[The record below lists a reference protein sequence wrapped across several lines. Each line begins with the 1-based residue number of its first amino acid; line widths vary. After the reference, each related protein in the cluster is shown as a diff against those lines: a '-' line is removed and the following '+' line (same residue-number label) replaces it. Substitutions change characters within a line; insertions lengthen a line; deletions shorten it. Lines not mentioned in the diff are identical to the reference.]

1 MYASFNIADRKGNSN
16 TGSCQKLGNYLD
28 KEIEN
33 EWFNER
39 EKDVDTKEVVSE
51 IDSYG
56 RGHLGKNDWKFIEVE
71 YSPSQKEQMEIT
83 RNATGREDVRDW
95 EQLNDEEKQKTIDE
109 FKIYVCK
116 AQSEQAKNYNRE
128 NLNDSSDL
136 KWYGK
141 IETERRYKGY
151 DEEVKSREKK
161 SGELKEGLQMHCHII
176 QSRKAYDKETKIS
189 PLSKHRSQSD
199 NNNIKQGFDRN
210 KFYSRVDELFDRE
223 FNYEREL
230 NEVFEYQK
238 ACKYN
243 RLEEKLRLEKEYK
256 PQKSKVMTLQ
266 ELHNEM
272 SKNAEIQQFEDY
284 KEAMEQNQVKVIEV
298 HNEKK
303 ETIDLK
309 LKSSNEEMNFT
320 DLQENLSLNVK
331 NEEIG
336 SDWIREQQERQ
347 EQLKLER
354 SRHELDQKKEIEQDK
369 RRDSGY
375 GY

>member
-28 KEIEN
+28 KEIKNQWFNDHEN
-33 EWFNER
+33 EV
-39 EKDVDTKEVVSE
+39 KTQEVISE
-51 IDSYG
+51 IDRYG
-56 RGHLGKNDWKFIEVE
+56 KGQLGKNDWKFVEIE
-71 YSPSQKEQMEIT
+71 YSPSQKEQLQIVKK
-83 RNATGREDVRDW
+83 ATGREDVHDW
-95 EQLNDEEKQKTIDE
+95 QQLNNEEKQKTIDE

-151 DEEVKSREKK
+151 DEEVKSQEKK
-161 SGELKEGLQMHCHII
+161 SGELKEGLQIHCHII

-189 PLSKHRSQSD
+189 PLSKNRSQSD
-199 NNNIKQGFDRN
+199 KNKIQQGFDRN
-210 KFYSRVDELFDRE
+210 KFYSRVDELFDKE

-243 RLEEKLRLEKEYK
+243 RLEEKLRLEEEYK

-272 SKNAEIQQFEDY
+272 SKNADIEKMDDY
-284 KEAMEQNQVKVIEV
+284 KQAMEQNQVRIIEIQ
-298 HNEKK
+298 NEKNQI
-303 ETIDLK
+303 IDLK
-309 LKSSNEEMNFT
+309 LKSENEEKNFT
-320 DLQENLSLNVK
+320 DLQENLAK
-331 NEEIG
+331 EIHQEEIR
-336 SDWIREQQERQ
+336 SEWIREQQTRQ
-347 EQLKLER
+347 EQLKEER
-354 SRHELDQKKEIEQDK
+354 TRQEQERERGADMEK
-369 RRDSGY
+369 RKNGFGY
-375 GY
+375 